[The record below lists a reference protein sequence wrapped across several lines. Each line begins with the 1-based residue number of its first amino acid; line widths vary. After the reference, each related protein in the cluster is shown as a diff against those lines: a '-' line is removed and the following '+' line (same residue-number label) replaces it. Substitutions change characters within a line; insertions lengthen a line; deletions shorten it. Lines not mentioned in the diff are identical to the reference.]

1 MFLGE
6 YAHTIDTQSRLA
18 IPARFRTL
26 LSEGVVITRGYD
38 HCVMGLAMPM
48 WQKLAD
54 QVSDLAPGEIHT
66 RNLQRLL
73 FSAASESTL
82 DKQGRI
88 LLPQTLRD
96 YASIEGDEV
105 VVVGINKYFEIWSP
119 ARWRETVAAMD
130 NETDQLVA
138 QLTTLKF

>member
-6 YAHTIDTQSRLA
+6 YEHNLDDKGRLA

-26 LSEGVVITRGYD
+26 LSEGLVVTRGYD
-38 HCVMGLAMPM
+38 HCIMGLAMGP

-54 QVSDLAPGEIHT
+54 QVSDLPPGELHT

-73 FSAASESTL
+73 FSAASEFTL
-82 DKQGRI
+82 DCQGRI
-88 LLPQTLRD
+88 LLPQNLRD
-96 YASIEGDEV
+96 YAHITGDEV
-105 VVVGINKYFEIWSP
+105 VVVGVNKYFEIWSP
-119 ARWRETVAAMD
+119 ERWRETVAALD
-130 NETDQLVA
+130 NETDQLVS

>member
-1 MFLGE
+1 
-6 YAHTIDTQSRLA
+6 
-18 IPARFRTL
+18 

>member
-6 YAHTIDTQSRLA
+6 YEHSLDDKGRLA

-26 LSEGVVITRGYD
+26 LKDGLVITRGYD
-38 HCVMGLAMPM
+38 HCVMGLAMDS

-54 QVSDLAPGEIHT
+54 QVSDLPPGELHS

-73 FSAASESTL
+73 FSAAAEFTL

-88 LLPQTLRD
+88 LLPQNLRG
-96 YASIEGDEV
+96 YANIEGDEV
-105 VVVGINKYFEIWSP
+105 VIVGVNKYFEIWSP
-119 ARWRETVAAMD
+119 ARWQETVATLD
-130 NETDQLVA
+130 TETDQLVA

>member
-6 YAHTIDTQSRLA
+6 YEHNLDDKGRLA

-26 LSEGVVITRGYD
+26 LSAGLVVTRGYD
-38 HCVMGLAMPM
+38 HCIMGLAMEP

-54 QVSDLAPGEIHT
+54 QVSDLPPGELHT

-73 FSAASESTL
+73 FSAAAEFTL
-82 DKQGRI
+82 DRQGRI
-88 LLPQTLRD
+88 VLPQNLRD
-96 YASIEGDEV
+96 YAHITGDEV
-105 VVVGINKYFEIWSP
+105 VVVGVNKYFEIWSP
-119 ARWRETVAAMD
+119 ERWRETVAALD
-130 NETDQLVA
+130 NETDQLVS

>member
-6 YAHTIDTQSRLA
+6 YAHSIDDKGRLA

-26 LSEGVVITRGYD
+26 LSEGLVVTRGYD
-38 HCVMGLAMPM
+38 HCIMGLAMEP

-54 QVSDLAPGEIHT
+54 QVSDLPPGELHT

-73 FSAASESTL
+73 FSAAAEFTL
-82 DKQGRI
+82 DRQGRI
-88 LLPQTLRD
+88 VLPQNLRD
-96 YASIEGDEV
+96 YAHITGDEV
-105 VVVGINKYFEIWSP
+105 VVVGVNKYFEIWSP
-119 ARWRETVAAMD
+119 ERWRETVAALD
-130 NETDQLVA
+130 NETDQLVS